1 MRHRRSSTGLF
12 PEVRLSKVSASLIRD
27 LRDDLL
33 DPSTGTMMI
42 VDGEIAARAIGSEV
56 GFVQT
61 YMQGFYY
68 HRCRRRVVSSLA
80 LGAARRP
87 RARVRARRLTA

>member
-1 MRHRRSSTGLF
+1 M
-12 PEVRLSKVSASLIRD
+12 RLSKVSASLIRD
-27 LRDDLL
+27 LRDDPL

-68 HRCRRRVVSSLA
+68 HRLPSPRRVVLA
-80 LGAARRP
+80 LGARVGLAHGFAR
-87 RARVRARRLTA
+87 ATWTA